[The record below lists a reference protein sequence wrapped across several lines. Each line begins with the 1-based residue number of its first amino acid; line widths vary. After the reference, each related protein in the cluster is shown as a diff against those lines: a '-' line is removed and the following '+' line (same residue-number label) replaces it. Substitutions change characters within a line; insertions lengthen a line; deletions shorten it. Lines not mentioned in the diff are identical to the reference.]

1 MSTFKKNK
9 RQNAAPGIGSRV
21 DEKQPSNGEANAAG
35 GGSFPT
41 GAAAFERS
49 EGGGMDVGAERT
61 QGLSNTPATTYNRPG
76 IDFCIDY
83 FKATIAVPFDPN
95 SKDSMDCYSKVLE
108 SLYLTIQDAVPLG
121 YGNAKYEKA
130 WRFDED
136 LFIFSGG
143 NLTLT
148 SYGAPTSLIEMKGE
162 ACRRFEERAKN
173 AERDNPNINV
183 ESNAFITMIW
193 ARFFKAASEYL
204 YKVTRFDVPVDDIGG
219 LVPLEELKA
228 KVLEGALTSP
238 MRMRD
243 TTRELGEDEEGKR
256 GTVREQGLGWSYALG
271 GRTSQ
276 QLTIYDKRAQMEK
289 KLGPGCVLI
298 PHWVRY
304 EVRYYKEKANA
315 MFPQLLAAVSD
326 PDPLAFQRFCVGC
339 LASMVTFREKR
350 LDGDNTY
357 KSPVWGKWAAFIAV
371 GELPQSVRLKKPI
384 LTIKRNADWFK
395 KEVDRTLFRLA
406 AAYPKHI
413 ADIIRY
419 ALQDGIAKATKDD
432 LAIVNSSLEARGE
445 ATYQELAD
453 AQSAVF
459 KAAGCDVLP
468 AEAILA
474 LFDEKR
480 TVELEKVTQ
489 EGDK

>member
-1 MSTFKKNK
+1 MSTFKEES

-21 DEKQPSNGEANAAG
+21 DEKQPSNGEATAAG

-49 EGGGMDVGAERT
+49 EGGGMDVGAKRT

-83 FKATIAVPFDPN
+83 FKATMAVPFDPA
-95 SKDSMDCYSKVLE
+95 SKSSMDCYSKILQ
-108 SLYLTIQDAVPLG
+108 SLYLTMDDAIALG
-121 YGNAKYEKA
+121 YGNSKYEKG

-148 SYGAPTSLIEMKGE
+148 SYGSPTSLIEMKGE

-173 AERDNPNINV
+173 AERDNPDVNV
-183 ESNAFITMIW
+183 DSPAFITAIW
-193 ARFFKAASEYL
+193 ARFFKEASEYV

-256 GTVREQGLGWSYALG
+256 GTVREQNLGWSYALG

-276 QLTIYDKRAQMEK
+276 QLTIYDKKAQMEK

-304 EVRYYKEKANA
+304 EVRYYKDKANA
-315 MFPQLLAAVSD
+315 MFPQLVAAVSD

-357 KSPVWGKWAAFIAV
+357 KAPVWGKWAAFIAV
-371 GELPQSVRLKKPI
+371 GELPQSVRLKKPF
-384 LTIKRNADWFK
+384 LTLKRNADWFK
-395 KEVDRTLFRLA
+395 KEVVRTLFRFA
-406 AAYPKHI
+406 ATYPKFI
-413 ADIIRY
+413 IDIIRY
-419 ALQDGIAKATKDD
+419 ALQSGIAKANKDD
-432 LAIVNSSLEARGE
+432 LAIINSALKADGQEA
-445 ATYQELAD
+445 YPELSD
-453 AQSAVF
+453 AQATVF
-459 KAAGCDVLP
+459 NAARLDILP
-468 AEAILA
+468 AKEILA

-480 TVELEKVTQ
+480 TVELEKITQ